1 MPAGE
6 TPRNLMNV
14 PFQSFFWSSLRMTE
28 DTWGARVSAR
38 QSQRLLAG
46 GALLLRSSQK
56 ASLPS
61 SDHRTKAFGTRT
73 TIQLAGAMA
82 WRPDPSVSLGINLG

>member
-14 PFQSFFWSSLRMTE
+14 PFPT
-28 DTWGARVSAR
+28 RVSAR
-38 QSQRLLAG
+38 QAQRLLAG
-46 GALLLRSSQK
+46 GAQLLRSSQK